1 MRLAI
6 ALLLIGRM
14 AVAQAVAPDA
24 LTGGISGQVI
34 TSAGRAPVEGAV
46 VSLIEAK
53 RSVTTTGS
61 GSGAYQLLGVAPGT
75 YTVSVRKIGFG
86 PIDARITLQANQVV
100 DADME
105 LEIATVQREPS
116 CWPARA
122 APPAS

>member
-14 AVAQAVAPDA
+14 AVAQAVAPDVP
-24 LTGGISGQVI
+24 TGGISGLVI

-53 RSVTTTGS
+53 RSVTTTA
-61 GSGAYQLLGVAPGT
+61 SGAYQLLGVAPGT